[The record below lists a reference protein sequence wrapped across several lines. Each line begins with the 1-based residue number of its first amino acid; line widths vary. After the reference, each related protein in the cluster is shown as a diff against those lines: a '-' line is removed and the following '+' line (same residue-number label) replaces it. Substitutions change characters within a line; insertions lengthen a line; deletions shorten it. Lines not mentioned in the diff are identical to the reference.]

1 MRYITRLAIIAA
13 LLTTLLCPY
22 CFADSGWML
31 TTADFRRQSVSLDA
45 IADDGVHVSVPGGG
59 RADSP
64 SVIPYTAFL
73 QLDRSAA
80 PRPSS
85 APFTLFL
92 LSGDRIGGEPLGIE
106 NEQLLWKS
114 PALGELKFSLK
125 SLKALARGSDE
136 PPAVDQVRADD
147 LIVMDN
153 GDSVR
158 GIVTAM
164 TPDTI
169 TIEGDAMLDVPM
181 TSVRAMH
188 FALAGNPQAAQEG
201 GGRAFR
207 VRFTD
212 GSSITGPSAQSD
224 GRKLILTLADKTT
237 RDLPLSLIGG
247 IEQLD
252 GPVSWLSSRA
262 PEQVVQVPYF
272 GTLQWPTR
280 MDATVGGRP
289 IQFAGRTYSRGIGVH
304 AYSRIDYAL
313 NGGAYAAFRTQ
324 YAIAQEEKRQFADVT
339 VRIRIDGATV
349 HEQASVKADTLSP
362 VVLIDF
368 PQGAKKLTL
377 EVDYGQANDTQDRF
391 NWIEPALLREKP
403 APIVEDPA
411 PTTQPTTRPATVNAP
426 SQPENSSH
434 E

>member
-1 MRYITRLAIIAA
+1 
-13 LLTTLLCPY
+13 
-22 CFADSGWML
+22 
-31 TTADFRRQSVSLDA
+31 
-45 IADDGVHVSVPGGG
+45 
-59 RADSP
+59 
-64 SVIPYTAFL
+64 
-73 QLDRSAA
+73 
-80 PRPSS
+80 
-85 APFTLFL
+85 
-92 LSGDRIGGEPLGIE
+92 
-106 NEQLLWKS
+106 
-114 PALGELKFSLK
+114 
-125 SLKALARGSDE
+125 
-136 PPAVDQVRADD
+136 
-147 LIVMDN
+147 
-153 GDSVR
+153 
-158 GIVTAM
+158 
-164 TPDTI
+164 
-169 TIEGDAMLDVPM
+169 
-181 TSVRAMH
+181 
-188 FALAGNPQAAQEG
+188 
-201 GGRAFR
+201 
-207 VRFTD
+207 
-212 GSSITGPSAQSD
+212 
-224 GRKLILTLADKTT
+224 
-237 RDLPLSLIGG
+237 
-247 IEQLD
+247 
-252 GPVSWLSSRA
+252 VSWLSSRA

-434 E
+434 VKLVAIPAFSAPLRRP